1 MFEKFADWI
10 VYRVLGLSPST
21 RFGEALHFFIYDVVK
36 ILFLLCIMIS
46 LISYIRTYINTERIR
61 RFIEQQPKGLA
72 YLCSALFGALTPFC
86 SCSSL
91 PIFIGFIE
99 AGLPFGIAMT
109 FLISSPMI
117 NEIAIMVLAGTI
129 GWEIT
134 GIYIITGIIVGIVG
148 GMLMEV
154 LSWSKY
160 LQDYLRQIKQHKK
173 ELPCCSSTST
183 VIKRQGQRERLKEAF
198 QETID
203 IISKIWI
210 FVLLGIGVGAF
221 LHGYVP
227 QEFFLQYMGENN
239 PFAVPLAIIAGI
251 PLYADATTI
260 IPIAQVLLEK
270 GASIGVVLVFMM
282 SIVALSLPELIILT
296 RVMKRE
302 LIIRFV
308 SLMFLLFIFVGYFYS
323 IVM

>member
-1 MFEKFADWI
+1 MFEKVADWI
-10 VYRVLGLSPST
+10 VCRVLGISTST
-21 RFGEALHFFIYDVVK
+21 RFGEAIHFFIYDVVK
-36 ILFLLCIMIS
+36 ILFLLCIVIS
-46 LISYIRTYINTERIR
+46 FISYIRTYINTEKMR
-61 RFIEQQPKGLA
+61 RFIEQQPTWLG

-109 FLISSPMI
+109 FLITSPMI

-134 GIYIITGIIVGIVG
+134 GIYIITGSIVGILG
-148 GMLMEV
+148 GMIMET
-154 LSWSKY
+154 LGWSKY
-160 LQDYLRQIKQHKK
+160 LQNYLTQTKQPKK
-173 ELPCCSSTST
+173 ELPCCSCTCT
-183 VIKRQGQRERLKEAF
+183 GIKQQSQRERIKEAL

-203 IISKIWI
+203 IINKIWI

-227 QEFFLQYMGENN
+227 QEFFIQYMGKNN
-239 PFAVPLAIIAGI
+239 LFAVPLAIIAGI

-302 LIIRFV
+302 LLIRFV